1 MKWYGGKSV
10 RNAGGLTDGQLLH
23 HGEHGWVA
31 PVGLLAEAEVGTALI
46 GYIRSLACCSKKD
59 APVGTSENAISI
71 GVHRTRL
78 VRTPRTSS
86 PSCLLG
92 TWLVSSG

>member
-1 MKWYGGKSV
+1 MY
-10 RNAGGLTDGQLLH
+10 RE
-23 HGEHGWVA
+23 EHGWVA
-31 PVGLLAEAEVGTALI
+31 PIDVLTEGEMGTALASH
-46 GYIRSLACCSKKD
+46 IRSPACCSKKE

-86 PSCLLG
+86 PSCSLG